1 MSKLKKAAIAVA
13 VLIAAMV
20 AFDLVGGAMFPERW
34 KELDA
39 KVAADRVAR
48 KASQEAAAAK
58 KKADKSPSGATIAGG
73 MLAMDMAK
81 AGAVKPTSDQVDA
94 LARKSATKME
104 VEQGDRARFVRE
116 FEHGFWVGWKTATK

>member
-20 AFDLVGGAMFPERW
+20 AFDLGGRAMFPERW

-39 KVAADRVAR
+39 KVAADRAAR
-48 KASQEAAAAK
+48 KASREAAAAK
-58 KKADKSPSGATIAGG
+58 KKADESPSGATIAGG
-73 MLAMDMAK
+73 MLAMEMAK

-94 LARKSATKME
+94 LARRSATKME

>member
-1 MSKLKKAAIAVA
+1 MSKLKKTAVAVA

-20 AFDLVGGAMFPERW
+20 AFDLGGRAMFPERW

-39 KVAADRVAR
+39 KVAADRAAR
-48 KASQEAAAAK
+48 KSSQEAAVAK
-58 KKADKSPSGATIAGG
+58 KKADESPSGATIAGG
-73 MLAMDMAK
+73 MLAMEMAK

-94 LARKSATKME
+94 LARRSATEME
-104 VEQGDRARFVRE
+104 VQQGDRARFVRE